1 MKEAKIY
8 IIGAGVSGL
17 VAAIELEKAGFSP
30 IILEGSDSIGGRV
43 KTDELDGFRL
53 DQGFQILL
61 TAYPEAIRYL
71 DYQALNLKYFDPG
84 AVIFDGQESFSITDP
99 LRNPLKVFEM
109 IFSKVGTLLDK
120 LKMFFIPSISSSTD
134 IGFSNV
140 RATPTTAA

>member
-99 LRNPLKVFEM
+99 LRNPL
-109 IFSKVGTLLDK
+109 
-120 LKMFFIPSISSSTD
+120 
-134 IGFSNV
+134 N
-140 RATPTTAA
+140 PT